1 MKHTR
6 FEKIKFYNKIG
17 DRLWAK
23 GYRLD
28 DLKEYGRSDH
38 YKAQGNGFLGKAN
51 DLFYG
56 APLNERNQIQIYYT
70 GGLK

>member
-23 GYRLD
+23 GSRMSF
-28 DLKEYGRSDH
+28 LKDYGKGDH
-38 YKAQGNGFLGKAN
+38 YKAQGNGFYGKAN
-51 DLFYG
+51 NLFYG
-56 APLNERNQIQIYYT
+56 APLNERNQIAIYYT
-70 GGLK
+70 GGLR